1 MASSIKSKLKKQAIE
16 ELEKNFEFDE
26 LETIN
31 TLLDGKAKSN
41 SIKKKDL
48 ETFRKVICLLSKEL
62 EWNEDETIRE
72 EEIKPEVKNCSEDV
86 TEEQKKKETCKFLQN
101 GNCHFGRSGKRPDQ
115 NGKVCAFSHPKVCRK
130 HEMFGKC
137 MNHKC
142 EKLHLRLCREFMN
155 LQTCRYGNN
164 CRFFHPRSLK
174 NLNDGLTPLHYA
186 VENGQVKSNHPTSAQ
201 VGKTNVQHK
210 VNSIAQNSFLGPEI
224 QQNPFLEFMESQ
236 REILRRLEQL
246 ESQTQNPYRKW

>member
-1 MASSIKSKLKKQAIE
+1 M
-16 ELEKNFEFDE
+16 
-26 LETIN
+26 
-31 TLLDGKAKSN
+31 
-41 SIKKKDL
+41 
-48 ETFRKVICLLSKEL
+48 